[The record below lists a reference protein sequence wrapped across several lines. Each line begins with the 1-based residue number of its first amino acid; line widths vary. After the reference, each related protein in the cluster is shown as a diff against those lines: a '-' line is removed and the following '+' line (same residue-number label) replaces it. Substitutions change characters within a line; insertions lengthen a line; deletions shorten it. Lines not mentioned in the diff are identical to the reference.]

1 MSKLFCVCLFLPLTL
16 FGQDRHFAQV
26 LSNPLGLNPAATGV
40 MDGSYRAA
48 LIYRNQWQK
57 DLITP
62 YKTFNA
68 SADFRFDPGFK
79 KSLSGDLLGAG
90 IQFLHD
96 KVGFFDFNT
105 NQVNVFAGYHKSLNP
120 ETQSFLSLG
129 FSAGIVQKSVS
140 IGNLQFQDQ
149 FQDGVG
155 FVNST
160 GEIIPDNNLS
170 FGDYSLGLLYH
181 GAISESVKLLSGLS
195 LSHLFEPNV
204 SFYRQNDPASVIRT
218 ENILNRK
225 LAFSVLAEKKINPFV
240 ILSPR
245 LIAYFQQPHFQTLL
259 GLTGKFA
266 LNEDRSNHLYTGI
279 WGRLSNQQE
288 SFGAESLTIFAGIQ
302 VGEFNVGISYDANL
316 SGFSQNFYNR
326 GIFELSLIIIGNYS
340 NEGLFCP
347 SF

>member
-1 MSKLFCVCLFLPLTL
+1 MRIVFGLFLFFPWTL
-16 FGQDRHFAQV
+16 LSQDRHFAQI
-26 LSNPLGLNPAATGV
+26 LSNPLGLNPASTGV
-40 MDGSYRAA
+40 MDGAYRAA

-57 DLITP
+57 DLIAP

-79 KSLSGDLLGAG
+79 KNLSGDLLGAG

-96 KVGFFDFNT
+96 KVGYFDFNT
-105 NQVNVFAGYHKSLNP
+105 NQINLFASYHKSLNP
-120 ETQSFLSLG
+120 ETSSFLSLG
-129 FSAGIVQKSVS
+129 LSAGIVQKSVS

-155 FVNST
+155 FVNPT
-160 GEIIPDNNLS
+160 GELIPDNNLS
-170 FGDYSLGLLYH
+170 FGDYALGLLFH
-181 GAISESVKLLSGLS
+181 GIISESVKLQSGVS

-204 SFYRQNDPASVIRT
+204 SFYRQIDPTGVVQT

-225 LAFSVLAEKKINPFV
+225 LGFSVLAEKKMNPFV
-240 ILSPR
+240 VLSPR
-245 LIAYFQQPHFQTLL
+245 LIAYFQRPHVQTML
-259 GLTGKFA
+259 GINSKFA
-266 LNEDRSNHLYTGI
+266 LNEDRSNHFYTGV
-279 WGRLSNQQE
+279 WGRFSNQQNT
-288 SFGAESLTIFAGIQ
+288 FGAESLSIFTGIQ
-302 VGEFNVGISYDANL
+302 IGEFHVGLSYDANL

-326 GIFELSLIIIGNYS
+326 GIFEISFIVIGNYS